1 METMD
6 TTSQLIDRRR
16 VNIEPSLWWER
27 LTLAQKFATSSMTK
41 FGYTLAFVRNTNN
54 GKLAVMLCNGRVSTV
69 SEDGEIET
77 MPNIMIR

>member
-1 METMD
+1 MGKINFGAKI
-6 TTSQLIDRRR
+6 Q
-16 VNIEPSLWWER
+16 
-27 LTLAQKFATSSMTK
+27 TSSMTK